1 MYTPVKVSISRDQH
15 DKLKSAIKRKKAVSI
30 RIKTSDDG
38 GEHIILLTTSQ
49 KQRMERA
56 RLVGKAVVSIKFSV
70 KQIEAN
76 LKHEG
81 GFLSMLAGLAARVLP
96 TLLGGLATG
105 LISGGIE
112 KAIGGSGVRSC
123 GNGMYLHKAGHC
135 VKIRPTKGKG
145 LELIPSRRPVGI
157 FGDGLYLKHGSHI
170 YDGRGLLLGK
180 NSPFKNIPLI
190 GLLL

>member
-1 MYTPVKVSISRDQH
+1 MYTAVKVDISNDQN
-15 DKLKSAIKRKKAVSI
+15 DKLKTAIKRKKAVSI
-30 RIKTSDDG
+30 RIKSCNGRHT
-38 GEHIILLTTSQ
+38 ILLTTSQ

-56 RLVGKAVVSIKFSV
+56 RLIGKVEVNIKLSR
-70 KQIEAN
+70 KQIIAN

-81 GFLSMLAGLAARVLP
+81 GFLSMLAGLAARALP

-112 KAIGGSGVRSC
+112 KAIGGSGIQRS
-123 GNGMYLHKAGHC
+123 GNGLYLHKSGHY
-135 VKIRPTKGKG
+135 VKIRPIKGRG
-145 LELIPSRRPVGI
+145 LELTPQRRPVGI
-157 FGDGLYLKHGSHI
+157 FGEGIFLKHGSRI

-180 NSPFKNIPLI
+180 NSPFKNIPII